1 MLLEGVP
8 VGVRVPCLNL
18 SGSNTSRKFTAAA
31 FGSSVYL
38 QELGLLLSLH
48 LCRRVGT
55 ELLPAVAFDQS

>member
-8 VGVRVPCLNL
+8 VGVRVPCLYL
-18 SGSNTSRKFTAAA
+18 SGSNTCQKFTTAT
-31 FGSSVYL
+31 FGPSVYL

-55 ELLPAVAFDQS
+55 ELLPVAALDQS